1 MAQSRICLELG
12 STFLSGESALANIK
26 WRQRSFVS
34 LSGTQ
39 CLSLFVKKKFSSRN
53 NFIAHFLFFSFLHTG
68 RVFVFRIEFLIMCSL
83 HNMYWTGFWRRVTV
97 ASLSFRSV
105 AFQDDGVAS
114 RMETVQRCTSIFS
127 RNQMRISAFLR
138 STVPFPKTC

>member
-1 MAQSRICLELG
+1 MDPSCLTPPGPPPVLYPA
-12 STFLSGESALANIK
+12 SPDIRPAPKALATFEAGP
-26 WRQRSFVS
+26 R
-34 LSGTQ
+34 T
-39 CLSLFVKKKFSSRN
+39 
-53 NFIAHFLFFSFLHTG
+53 NFELIIRIFSFLHTG

-114 RMETVQRCTSIFS
+114 RMETVQR
-127 RNQMRISAFLR
+127 
-138 STVPFPKTC
+138 